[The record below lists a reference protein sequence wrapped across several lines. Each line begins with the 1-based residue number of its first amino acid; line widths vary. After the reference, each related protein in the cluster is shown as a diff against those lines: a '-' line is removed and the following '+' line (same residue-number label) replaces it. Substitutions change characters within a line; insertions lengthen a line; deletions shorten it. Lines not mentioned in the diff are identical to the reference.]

1 MKYIDLKDNNI
12 IEKKE
17 SKLVLFLYN
26 NFFGR
31 LILKILTNPIISKIG
46 GLFLNSSFSCFL
58 INKTIKKNNIDITRY
73 ENKKY
78 RSYNDFFTRKI
89 KKIKIN
95 DGFISP
101 CDAKLS
107 VYKIDKNSTFDI
119 KNSQYSI
126 EDLIN
131 SKLDKSY
138 VGGYALIFRLE
149 VTDYHR
155 YIYIDSGRKSKN
167 KYIKGILHTVRP
179 IVLKYAN
186 IYKRNSREYTILDTD
201 NFGKIIEVEVGAL
214 LVGKIN
220 NHHGE
225 YAFKKGEEKGNFEFG
240 GSTIVLLVEKNKVVI
255 DKRIIKNTKNNIETI
270 VKIGDKI
277 GEKL

>member
-17 SKLVLFLYN
+17 SRFVLFLYN

-31 LILKILTNPIISKIG
+31 LILKVLTLRIISVIG
-46 GLFLNSSFSCFL
+46 GLFLNSKFSCFL
-58 INKTIKKNNIDITRY
+58 INKTVKKNNIDITRY
-73 ENKKY
+73 EDKMYK
-78 RSYNDFFTRKI
+78 SYNDFFTRKI
-89 KKIKIN
+89 KKLKL
-95 DGFISP
+95 DEGFISP

-107 VYKIDKNSTFDI
+107 VYKIDKNSYFKI
-119 KNSQYSI
+119 KGTMYSI

-131 SKLDKSY
+131 EKLDKSY
-138 VGGYALIFRLE
+138 IGGYALIFRLE

-155 YIYIDSGRKSKN
+155 YIYVDSGRKSKN

-179 IVLKYAN
+179 IVLNYVN

-201 NFGKIIEVEVGAL
+201 NFGKIIEIEVGAL

-220 NHHGE
+220 NHHEE
-225 YAFKKGEEKGNFEFG
+225 YTFKRGEEKGNFEFG
-240 GSTIVLLVEKNKVVI
+240 GSTIVLLIEKNKVDI
-255 DKRIIKNTKNNIETI
+255 DKKIIENTKNDIETI
-270 VKIGDKI
+270 VKIGTKI